1 MSLDKYFKRKSL
13 EDEESIKASS
23 HVTQSSS
30 KKNHIEINPDT
41 LLADPGLRRP
51 IYEYHINDRDAI
63 RRAYLQ
69 KGPCQPSHCDFPQK
83 QFGNISTLRRFNPAW
98 FGAYPTWLE
107 YSIAKDAVFCLYCYL
122 FKSKGGVDSF
132 VGEGNNEAIKRV
144 TFSEAPRHNKLTS
157 LDIQKDI
164 TQAAAEEITNVII
177 KDLGDSLFSI
187 LIDESRDISIKEQ
200 MAVVLRY
207 VDNNGHII
215 ERFLGIQHVR
225 DTTASS
231 LKAAIEAL
239 FSKHGL
245 SISRLRGQGYDGA
258 SNMRGEFNGLKALIL
273 NSNPSAYYVHCFAH
287 RLQLTLVAVTKKH
300 NEVGDVF
307 NFISSIINI
316 VGASC
321 KRMEVIREKQYARI
335 IEGLENGEISS
346 GRGLNQ
352 ETSLRRYGDT
362 RWGSYYVTIIRLLA
376 MFSSVLDV
384 LEIIR
389 EDGMNSE
396 QRTEAVVL
404 TDIMESFNF
413 VFMLH
418 CLRRILAVT
427 NEFSQALQRKDQD
440 IENAMSLLETS
451 KERFK
456 MMRENDWESL
466 LEEVSSFCIKHD
478 IDILN
483 MDDEYKLRGRSR
495 RKSQGITN
503 LHHFRYELFNN
514 IIDMQLTELDDRFTK
529 TSTKLLLCVAYL
541 NPSDSFSAFNKEKL
555 FHLALFY
562 PSEFSIVDLMIL
574 GDQLDTY
581 IIDLC
586 GDYEFSGI
594 EGIAS
599 LAEKMWREFFLLC
612 ILSRVDCEIGWEIS
626 G

>member
-23 HVTQSSS
+23 QVTQSSS
-30 KKNHIEINPDT
+30 KKSHIEINPDT

-69 KGPCQPSHCDFPQK
+69 KGPCQPSHYDFPQK

-107 YSIAKDAVFCLYCYL
+107 YSIAKDAAFCLYCYL
-122 FKSKGGVDSF
+122 FKSKEGVDSF
-132 VGEGNNEAIKRV
+132 VGDGFSNWKKRERFDLHIGKSNSSHNAARIKCENLMNEKQSIMSLLSEQTVKSQSDYRTRLNASIECARFLLHQGLPFRGHDECECSSNQGNYLELLY
-144 TFSEAPRHNKLTS
+144 S
-157 LDIQKDI
+157 KDI

-177 KDLGDSLFSI
+177 KDL
-187 LIDESRDISIKEQ
+187 
-200 MAVVLRY
+200 
-207 VDNNGHII
+207 
-215 ERFLGIQHVR
+215 

-273 NSNPSAYYVHCFAH
+273 NNNPSAYYVHCFAH

-321 KRMEVIREKQYARI
+321 KMMEVIREKQYARI
-335 IEGLENGEISS
+335 IEGLENREISS

-352 ETSLRRYGDT
+352 ETSLRRYGNT
-362 RWGSYYVTIIRLLA
+362 RWGSHYITIIRLLA

-396 QRTEAVVL
+396 QRTKAIVL
-404 TDIMESFNF
+404 IGIMESFNF

-418 CLRRILAVT
+418 YLRRILAVT
-427 NEFSQALQRKDQD
+427 NE
-440 IENAMSLLETS
+440 
-451 KERFK
+451 
-456 MMRENDWESL
+456 
-466 LEEVSSFCIKHD
+466 
-478 IDILN
+478 
-483 MDDEYKLRGRSR
+483 
-495 RKSQGITN
+495 
-503 LHHFRYELFNN
+503 
-514 IIDMQLTELDDRFTK
+514 
-529 TSTKLLLCVAYL
+529 
-541 NPSDSFSAFNKEKL
+541 
-555 FHLALFY
+555 
-562 PSEFSIVDLMIL
+562 
-574 GDQLDTY
+574 
-581 IIDLC
+581 
-586 GDYEFSGI
+586 
-594 EGIAS
+594 
-599 LAEKMWREFFLLC
+599 
-612 ILSRVDCEIGWEIS
+612 LS
-626 G
+626 